1 MKLIKMGAFL
11 ALCSA
16 ASFSQAERV
25 GTQYFY
31 GYQDQFPNGK
41 WGIVDDLDYRQLKDN
56 MPAREAKAL
65 YVDDNGRIQ
74 FDVQWTRQTL
84 KRMYPQMWEEAMLL
98 EGKARRERIQDIRDI
113 ACDAKLEIGYAKT
126 YGINGDGFATEMD
139 TDLNARNME
148 GCAKTVDG
156 EAAAVRLRTF
166 IPTVPGASY
175 KLHVKYQKRGYNYAA
190 KGLSEKKAY
199 KDLLVKVGADRHSLN
214 LEEELPVKLNHLTMD
229 LLPIELDDSTLLFDG
244 QILDEDG
251 EAWVRYNN
259 HTSHTESL
267 YFESGSGERLT
278 KVFTIAG
285 ETSTYI
291 NLGKLDESDAV
302 YAVRNDLDQTLIDFN
317 VDALRQ
323 ANRFDAP
330 YTVKLEEGFKKS
342 VIPFVADKF
351 FTRVAFNDKSYADTF
366 GVLIRGVHVD
376 RVEANPLE
384 EGCRAVFPANSN
396 KLRKCLLGDSSDP
409 VAEACDLSSG
419 KVFWTQGEN
428 TRNDSYRSD
437 IASLFYGA
445 DHREFLSLGQGGRV
459 MIKPAL
465 AGKAASCPIQHQTLS
480 FKEVTWGNQT
490 YETYA
495 EKGLVKVKLKGCQD
509 SSLNGSKLLS
519 NDVSMRSSLQT
530 NDGFSFYF
538 GEDYEGCRMHSLSI
552 IDRTQKIKSSQAG
565 YVANSDGID
574 INSLSL
580 GSN

>member
-1 MKLIKMGAFL
+1 MKLIKMGAVL

-16 ASFSQAERV
+16 ATLAQAERI

-31 GYQDQFPNGK
+31 GYQDQFHNGK
-41 WGIVDDLDYRQLKDN
+41 WGIVDDLDFRQLKES

-65 YVDDNGRIQ
+65 YIDDNGRIQ

-98 EGKARRERIQDIRDI
+98 EGKARRERIQEIRDL
-113 ACDAKLEIGYAKT
+113 ACDAKLEIGYAKV
-126 YGINGDGFATEMD
+126 YGIKGDGFATEMD

-190 KGLSEKKAY
+190 KGISEKKAY
-199 KDLLVKVGADRHSLN
+199 KDLLVKVGADRHSLS
-214 LEEELPVKLNHLTMD
+214 LEEEQPVKLSHMTME
-229 LLPIELDDSTLLFDG
+229 LPNFSDDNLQLFDG

-251 EAWVRYNN
+251 EAWVRYTNR
-259 HTSHTESL
+259 TSHTESL

-291 NLGKLDESDAV
+291 NLGKLDESASV
-302 YAVRNDLDQTLIDFN
+302 YAVRNNMDQTLIDINF
-317 VDALRQ
+317 DALRQ
-323 ANRFDAP
+323 ANRFEAP
-330 YTVKLEEGFKKS
+330 YNVKLEEGFKKS

-351 FTRVAFNDKSYADTF
+351 FTRVAFNDKSYADTY
-366 GVLIRGVHVD
+366 GILIRGVHVD
-376 RVEANPLE
+376 RVEANPQE
-384 EGCRAVFPANSN
+384 EGCRAVYPGNSN
-396 KLRKCLLGDSSDP
+396 KLRKCLLGDTSDP

-419 KVFWTQGEN
+419 KVFWTPGKY

-437 IASLFYGA
+437 IANLFYGA

-465 AGKAASCPIQHQTLS
+465 ADQAASCPIKHQTLS
-480 FKEVTWGNQT
+480 FKEVTWGNKT

-509 SSLNGSKLLS
+509 QAMNGNKLLT

-538 GEDYEGCRMHSLSI
+538 DEAYEGCRMHSLTI
-552 IDRTQKIKSSQAG
+552 IDRSQKIKSSQSG
-565 YVANSDGID
+565 YVANSDGVD
-574 INSLSL
+574 INSLNLS
-580 GSN
+580 SN